1 MKTAVRTVARTP
13 AASGAR
19 ARPRALPAAEAEP
32 AIVSLELRALEELNQ
47 LTSRLLAV
55 ADQRNRAPKKAS
67 AARDD
72 FSALVAHELPLMERQ
87 LEHMARIL
95 DDLATLS
102 RITEGK
108 LAMARSRVRL
118 ADMVSAGLQYA
129 RPVLAEGG
137 HDVAVSLPAGQTC
150 LHGDATRLAQALG
163 TLLVQ
168 ASRRAAR
175 EDLLR
180 IVAVIEGSDLILT
193 VRDDASRAPRAAA
206 SMFGIFPAVEADT
219 GASASGLCVGLALV
233 KALVDLHG
241 GSVMAESIGAGRP
254 TTFEIRLPI
263 LPD

>member
-1 MKTAVRTVARTP
+1 MKTAVRTVARTSP
-13 AASGAR
+13 APGSR
-19 ARPRALPAAEAEP
+19 ARPRALPEAEP
-32 AIVSLELRALEELNQ
+32 AIVTLELRALEELNQ

-55 ADQRNRAPKKAS
+55 ADHRNRAPKKS
-67 AARDD
+67 SGARDD

-95 DDLATLS
+95 DDLTTLS
-102 RITEGK
+102 RLTEGK
-108 LAMARSRVRL
+108 LPLARTRARL
-118 ADMVSAGLQYA
+118 AEVVNGSLEYA

-137 HDVAVSLPAGQTC
+137 HEVAVSLPTSAVF
-150 LHGDATRLAQALG
+150 LHVDSKRIAQALG

-180 IVAVIEGSDLILT
+180 ISAVVEGADLILT
-193 VRDDASRAPRAAA
+193 VRDHGSRAPRAVA

-219 GASASGLCVGLALV
+219 GATASGLCVGLALV

-241 GSVMAESIGAGRP
+241 GSVMAESAGAGRP
-254 TTFEIRLPI
+254 TTFEVRLPI
-263 LPD
+263 LPN